1 MVLLVLLAPTIVF
14 AFLPFYFLH
23 NASTAGPAEGAALT
37 VLVSGSCFVALLCV
51 FVGFSTG
58 WVGARRSRRDNTMA
72 WSGMALH
79 GAILVLLAVAVV
91 LRCVFAAFAEFIS
104 MSSGG

>member
-1 MVLLVLLAPTIVF
+1 MFSLVLVAPTIIF
-14 AFLPFYFLH
+14 ALLPFYFVR

-37 VLVSGSCFVALLCV
+37 VLVSGSCIVVLLCLL
-51 FVGFSTG
+51 VGFLTG
-58 WVGARRSRRDNTMA
+58 WVGARRSRREISMA

-91 LRCVFAAFAEFIS
+91 LGCVFAAFAEFIS
-104 MSSGG
+104 LSSGG